1 MEAEQIRKVACIG
14 SGLIGAS
21 WATYFILKGLDVNL
35 YDVKEEYLTAGKTR
49 VDKNLEFFEEKGIID
64 AEKRKEV
71 ASRIHLTTKM
81 GEAVR
86 EALFIQ
92 ESGPEKYEIKRQILK
107 EVEKDAPA
115 EAIFASSTSG
125 LLITEI
131 AKEAGHPERCLG
143 AHPYNP
149 PHLIPL
155 VEMTKGDKTSPE
167 ALSCAY
173 TFYKKIGKEPVVLQ
187 KEALGFISNR
197 LQTVLYREM
206 VDLVMRGVCS
216 VEDADKA
223 LLYGPGLRYGIMGPN
238 LIFQLGGGSQGIKG
252 MMENLVGP
260 SSALWLPDT
269 AKWEKMPPEWADIAQ
284 AGVDAEM
291 KNRSPEQGRTN
302 EEIIRFRDEM
312 LIQLLKLHGKF

>member
-1 MEAEQIRKVACIG
+1 MVPEKIRKAACIG

-21 WATYFILKGLDVNL
+21 WATYFVLKGLEVNL
-35 YDVKEEYLTAGKTR
+35 YDINEEFLRAGKEK
-49 VDKNLEFFEEKGIID
+49 VEKNLDFFMEKGIID
-64 AEKRKEV
+64 GDKRTEV
-71 ASRIHLTTKM
+71 LSRLHLTPEMKA
-81 GEAVR
+81 AV
-86 EALFIQ
+86 EHALFIQ
-92 ESGPEKYEIKRQILK
+92 ESGPEKYDIKRQILK
-107 EVEKDAPA
+107 EIERYAPS

-131 AKEAGHPERCLG
+131 AKDADHPERCLG

-155 VEMTKGDKTSPE
+155 VEMTKGDKTSPD
-167 ALSCAY
+167 ALRCAY
-173 TFYKKIGKEPVVLQ
+173 DFYKSIGKEPVILQ
-187 KEALGFISNR
+187 KEALGFIANR

-206 VDLVMRGVCS
+206 VELVMRGVCS

-238 LIFQLGGGSQGIKG
+238 LIFQLGGGNQGIRG
-252 MMENLVGP
+252 MMKNLVGP
-260 SSALWLPDT
+260 SCALWLPDT
-269 AKWEKMPPEWADIAQ
+269 AKWEKMPEEWADIAQ

-291 KNRSPEQGRTN
+291 KNRSPEEGRTN
-302 EEIIRFRDEM
+302 EEIIRYRDEM

>member
-1 MEAEQIRKVACIG
+1 MDAEKIRKVACIG

-21 WATYFILKGLDVNL
+21 WATYFILKGLEVNL
-35 YDVKEEYLTAGKTR
+35 YDVKEEFLASGNAR
-49 VDKNLEFFEEKGIID
+49 IDKNLDFFEEKGIIHSD
-64 AEKRKEV
+64 ERKEIS
-71 ASRIHLTTKM
+71 SRLSLTPVI
-81 GEAVR
+81 GDAVR
-86 EALFIQ
+86 DAQYIQ
-92 ESGPEKYEIKRQILK
+92 ESGPERYEIKRQILS

-131 AKEAGHPERCLG
+131 AKEARHPERCLG

-155 VEMTKGDKTSPE
+155 VEMTKGEKTSPE
-167 ALSCAY
+167 ALQCAY
-173 TFYKKIGKEPVVLQ
+173 GFYKGIGKEPVILQ

-197 LQTVLYREM
+197 LQSVLYREM
-206 VDLVMRGVCS
+206 VDLVLRGVCS

-238 LIFQLGGGSQGIKG
+238 LIFQLGGGNQGIRG
-252 MMENLVGP
+252 MINNLVAP
-260 SSALWLPDT
+260 SNAMWLPDM
-269 AKWEKMPPEWADIAQ
+269 AKWEKIPDEWADIAQ
-284 AGVDAEM
+284 AGVDEEM

-312 LIQLLKLHGKF
+312 LVQLLKLHGKF